1 MKLPPSLAKG
11 GYWRRRALKWIARL
25 QVWPVVGGLVARGA
39 TTVHRITRLRRRN
52 DGRIPPGPAAAAA
65 GWALVGP
72 MVELLWFAVHAP
84 LALLRR
90 VPGLGAPLAAWEAAT
105 VRRSGVF
112 DADWYARSRPAAR
125 NGDSAAHFVRS
136 GAYRGARPHPLFEPR
151 AYLKRRPLLRLVGV
165 NPLLHYLAF
174 GRADELAPGPLFD
187 ASFYLDQEPPLD
199 GRLTPLAHYLD
210 GGWQAGR
217 AAHPLFESAWFLERY
232 PWLDGTGRDP
242 WTHFAEHGVRDTLDP
257 HPCFDTRWYLRMNRD
272 VWEAGVHPLEH
283 YILYGAAEGRDPSP
297 MFDTAVHSALY
308 LDIGAR
314 RMNPLVHFVRYG
326 AAMGR
331 TPART
336 LPPSWDPRSRDET
349 RRRLR
354 PGRAKAVF
362 VLPDGRDTPLARL
375 MLDLLAHFDRERGME
390 CVVILG
396 TDGPLFPRF
405 ERHAL
410 VLVEEHLAAGRADG
424 AAALRSLDANDLRF
438 AVVASARCTSFV
450 RERDALPVPT
460 LVLVDERLD
469 ASARETAEILAR
481 HAKRIV
487 FANQALLDAQQNL
500 SALAEGQGRVLPLF
514 PVRADVRGQD
524 RAALRRELTG
534 RGDLPDDALIVLGFG
549 ERGDE
554 DAAPDFQRIASRL
567 ADTATVPVFPVWV
580 VEDDPDIDPPPADLR
595 SVPAREDFAPLFLA
609 ADLVLATA
617 VRETQPSKV
626 LVAMAV
632 GRPVVSY
639 SARGEDRGLIGE
651 GGGRR
656 MMVGDVAGTTSMVQA
671 LLADPAALP
680 ALGREGQRL
689 VAERHGAGATLAAL
703 CALVEADLKVRL
715 PEPRGAAP
723 RPRVVFTTPTWSIS
737 GVNTFTRTL
746 IAGLNRRGFDAEL
759 LFTAPEEPDAHLPD
773 VPHRFLDRE
782 LPGSSTHW
790 SKDRWSRVMRYLV
803 ADGPCIFV
811 PGFDYFASAVCPA
824 LPDEVGCLGVVHS
837 DDFEHYEHTE
847 RLGRYWNALVGV
859 SQRCYERMLEVAPHL
874 RPVAH
879 HIPYGIVLPENRT
892 RALRPVDA
900 PLRIVYTGR
909 IDQVQKNVLALPL
922 LVAELEAR
930 AVPFVLT
937 LVGEGAMVEPL
948 REKMAASIAAGR
960 VRLAGRM
967 SPAQVQSELS
977 ASDVFLL
984 VSFFEGLPVAML
996 EAMASGCVPVV
1007 SDIESGV
1014 PELVRDGVTGFR
1026 APVHDLGAFADHLAR
1041 LAGDREL
1048 LARMSAAAAEHAHA
1062 GYGDERMCDDYAAV
1076 LHEIWR
1082 EVTLGLYRRPT
1093 SSVPPSGLG
1102 PILLPPW
1109 LQRDAATFP

>member
-1 MKLPPSLAKG
+1 MKLPASLAKG
-11 GYWRRRALKWIARL
+11 GYWRRRAMKWLARL
-25 QVWPVVGGLVARGA
+25 QALPVVGGLVGRGV
-39 TTVHRITRLRRRN
+39 TTANKLARLRRRA
-52 DGRIPPGPAAAAA
+52 GGSIPPGPAAAAL
-65 GWALVGP
+65 GWALAGP
-72 MVELLWFAVHAP
+72 LVEALWFVVHAP
-84 LALLRR
+84 LAVLRR
-90 VPGLGAPLAAWEAAT
+90 VPVLGAPVAAWEAARM
-105 VRRSGVF
+105 RRSGLF
-112 DADWYARSRPAAR
+112 DAAWYARTVPEAGA
-125 NGDSAAHFVRS
+125 DPLAHFVRR
-136 GAYRGARPHPLFEPR
+136 GARKGARPHPLFDPR
-151 AYLKRRPLLRLVGV
+151 DYLAARPLLRAFGV
-165 NPLLHYLAF
+165 NPVLHYKTF

-187 ASFYLDQEPPLD
+187 AGYYLDAEPPLAD
-199 GRLTPLAHYLD
+199 RRAPLAHYLAV
-210 GGWQAGR
+210 GGREGR
-217 AAHPLFESAWFLERY
+217 PAHALFDRAWFLERY
-232 PWLDGTGRDP
+232 PWLDVPERDP
-242 WTHFAEHGVRDTLDP
+242 LAHFVEHGAREGLDP

-272 VWEAGVHPLEH
+272 VWEAGLNPLEH
-283 YILYGAAEGRDPSP
+283 YLRYGAAETRDPSP
-297 MFDTAVHSALY
+297 MFDTDVHESLY

-331 TPART
+331 TPALT
-336 LPPSWDPRSRDET
+336 LPPPWDPRSRDES

-354 PGRAKAVF
+354 PGRPKAVF
-362 VLPDGRDTPLARL
+362 VLPDGNHTPLARL
-375 MLDLLAHFDRERGME
+375 VLDLVAHFDRERGME
-390 CVVILG
+390 CIVVLG
-396 TDGPLFPRF
+396 VDGPLFARF
-405 ERHAL
+405 ERHGL
-410 VLVEEHLAAGRADG
+410 VLVEEHLAAGRSDG
-424 AAALRSLDANDLRF
+424 AKALAQLDATDLRF
-438 AVVASARCTSFV
+438 GLVASARCPAYV
-450 RERDALPVPT
+450 RELDALQVPT

-469 ASARETAEILAR
+469 ASAREAAEALAR
-481 HAKRIV
+481 HARRVV
-487 FANQALLDAQQNL
+487 FANQAIADAQQNL
-500 SALAEGQGRVLPLF
+500 AALGEGVGSVLPLF
-514 PVRADVRGQD
+514 PVRADVRGVD
-524 RAALRRELTG
+524 RAALRRELVG
-534 RGDLPDDALIVLGFG
+534 RDDLSDDALVVLGFG

-554 DAAPDFQRIASRL
+554 DAAPDFHRIASRL

-580 VEDDPDIDPPPADLR
+580 VEDDPNIDPPPADLR
-595 SVPAREDFAPLFLA
+595 SVPAPADFAPLFFA

-626 LVAMAV
+626 LVAMAI
-632 GRPVVSY
+632 GRPVVAY
-639 SARGEDRGLIGE
+639 SARGEDRGLVGE

-671 LLADPAALP
+671 LLSDPAALP

-689 VAERHGAGATLAAL
+689 VAERHGAGATLNAL
-703 CALVEADLKVRL
+703 CAAIEGDLRVRL
-715 PEPRGAAP
+715 PEPRGATP

-759 LFTAPEEPDAHLPD
+759 LFTAPEEPGGHLPD

-782 LPGSSTHW
+782 LPGAPTHW
-790 SKDRWSRVMRYLV
+790 SKDRWTRVMRYLV

-859 SQRCYERMLEVAPHL
+859 SERCYERMLEVAPHL

-879 HIPYGIVLPENRT
+879 HIPYGIVLPEK
-892 RALRPVDA
+892 RAREVRPADS

-930 AVPFVLT
+930 GFPFVLT
-937 LVGEGAMVEPL
+937 LVGDGSLLETLG
-948 REKMAASIAAGR
+948 EKMAASIAAGR

-967 SPAQVQSELS
+967 SPDEVQAELL

-1007 SDIESGV
+1007 SAIESGV

-1026 APVHDLGAFADHLAR
+1026 APVHDLAAFADHLQR

-1048 LARMSAAAAEHAHA
+1048 LARMSAAAMEHAHA
-1062 GYGDERMCDDYAAV
+1062 RYGDERMCDDYAAV

-1082 EVTLGLYRRPT
+1082 EVTLGLYRRPQ
-1093 SSVPPSGLG
+1093 SSTPPSGLG

>member
-1 MKLPPSLAKG
+1 MKLPASLAKG
-11 GYWRRRALKWIARL
+11 GYWRRRALKWLARL
-25 QVWPVVGGLVARGA
+25 QGWPVVGGLVARGV
-39 TTVHRITRLRRRN
+39 TTVAKLGRLRRRH
-52 DGRIPPGPAAAAA
+52 DGRIPAGSAAAVV
-65 GWALVGP
+65 GWALAGP
-72 MVELLWFAVHAP
+72 LVELAWFAVHAP
-84 LALLRR
+84 LALVRR
-90 VPGLGAPLAAWEAAT
+90 VPGLGAPLVAWEAAR
-105 VRRSGVF
+105 VRRSGLF
-112 DADWYARSRPAAR
+112 DTAWYARSQPEAG
-125 NGDSAAHFVRS
+125 GDGAAHYGRV
-136 GAYRGARPHPLFEPR
+136 GARRGARPDPLFDSR
-151 AYLKRRPLLRLVGV
+151 SYLARRPLLRLLGV
-165 NPLLHYLAF
+165 NPVLHYVAF

-187 ASFYLDQEPPLD
+187 AGLYLDQEPPLAD
-199 GRLTPLAHYLD
+199 RRAPLTHYLD
-210 GGWQAGR
+210 LGWREGR
-217 AAHPLFESAWFLERY
+217 QPHALFDRAWFHERQ
-232 PWLDGTGRDP
+232 PWLADLGRDP
-242 WTHFAEHGVRDTLDP
+242 LSHFAEHGAREALDP
-257 HPCFDTRWYLRMNRD
+257 HPCFDTRWYLRTYRD
-272 VWEAGVHPLEH
+272 VWEAGINPLEH
-283 YILYGAAEGRDPSP
+283 YLTYGAAEGRDPSP
-297 MFDTAVHSALY
+297 MFDTDVHTSLY

-331 TPART
+331 TPAHT
-336 LPPSWDPRSRDET
+336 LPPPWDPRSRDET
-349 RRRLR
+349 RRKLR
-354 PGRAKAVF
+354 PGRPKAVF
-362 VLPDGRDTPLARL
+362 VLPDGSDTPLARL
-375 MLDLLAHFDRERGME
+375 MLDLVAHFDRERGME
-390 CVVILG
+390 CVVVLRV
-396 TDGPLFPRF
+396 DGPMFARF
-405 ERHAL
+405 ERHGL
-410 VLVEEHLAAGRADG
+410 VRVEEHLAAGRSDG
-424 AAALRSLDANDLRF
+424 ARALEQLDAEDLRF
-438 AVVASARCTSFV
+438 AVVASARCPAFV
-450 RERDALPVPT
+450 RELDALQVPT

-469 ASARETAEILAR
+469 ASAREAAEVLAR
-481 HAKRIV
+481 HARRVV
-487 FANQALLDAQQNL
+487 FANQALLDAQQTL
-500 SALAEGQGRVLPLF
+500 AALGEDVGRVLPLF
-514 PVRADVRGQD
+514 PVRADVRGVD
-524 RAALRRELTG
+524 RAALRRELVG
-534 RGDLPDDALIVLGFG
+534 RDDLADDALVVLGFG

-580 VEDDPDIDPPPADLR
+580 AEDDPDIDPPPADLR
-595 SVPAREDFAPLFLA
+595 SVPAPADFAPLFAA

-632 GRPVVSY
+632 GRPVVAY
-639 SARGEDRGLIGE
+639 SARGEDRALVGE

-680 ALGREGQRL
+680 ALGREGRRL
-689 VAERHGAGATLAAL
+689 VAERHGAGATQTAL
-703 CALVEADLKVRL
+703 CAMIEGELRVRL
-715 PEPRGAAP
+715 PAARSAAP

-759 LFTAPEEPDAHLPD
+759 LFTAPEDGSEHVPD

-782 LPGSSTHW
+782 LPG
-790 SKDRWSRVMRYLV
+790 DDAPWSRGRWQRLMRYLV
-803 ADGPCIFV
+803 ADGPSIFV

-837 DDFEHYEHTE
+837 DDLEHYEHTE

-859 SQRCYERMLEVAPHL
+859 SERCYERMLEVAPHL

-879 HIPYGIVLPENRT
+879 QIPYGIVLPEK
-892 RALRPVDA
+892 RAREVRPADS

-909 IDQVQKNVLALPL
+909 IEQVQKNVLALPQ

-930 AVPFVLT
+930 GFPFVLT
-937 LVGEGAMVEPL
+937 LVGDGNLLETL
-948 REKMAASIAAGR
+948 REKLSGSIAAGR

-967 SPAQVQSELS
+967 SPAQVQAELF

-1026 APVHDLGAFADHLAR
+1026 APVHDLAAFADHLAT
-1041 LAGDREL
+1041 LAADRAL
-1048 LARMSAAAAEHAHA
+1048 LARMSAATIEHAHA
-1062 GYGDERMCDDYAAV
+1062 RYGDERMCDDYAAV

-1082 EVTLGLYRRPT
+1082 EVTLGLYRRPE
-1093 SSVPPSGLG
+1093 SSTPPSGLG